1 MLSLERR
8 EDLRR
13 NMPSK
18 NKKSPMAFR
27 PPGELKIG
35 LCGRAPAETG
45 SKHSDHPGPEQT
57 TRSEAPQV
65 SNGLSAWLGKP
76 DEFLPIKRIRP
87 APGKLRLVQPI
98 AGTNEVIRGDQVVG
112 GIRHYAAPSVA
123 FRTYFRRPHRP

>member
-45 SKHSDHPGPEQT
+45 SNTQIILDRSRLRVPRHRKFQT
-57 TRSEAPQV
+57 GFQR
-65 SNGLSAWLGKP
+65 GLENP
-76 DEFLPIKRIRP
+76 MNFC
-87 APGKLRLVQPI
+87 Q
-98 AGTNEVIRGDQVVG
+98 
-112 GIRHYAAPSVA
+112 
-123 FRTYFRRPHRP
+123 